1 MEMRPL
7 LHELT
12 AGCRRPCLSPVVRAE
27 CGSAGR
33 AQAEGRGVGV
43 GGEAWE
49 SGGGGGGG
57 GGGSGGDGVV
67 AKDGARRVT
76 PRQHFLTMPHHLH
89 QSAKSKLSISHR
101 PTQPLPDSP
110 SPYPE
115 AFLQQPPLT
124 ASPIPHSP
132 SCQSYFT

>member
-57 GGGSGGDGVV
+57 GGVVLVVVMGWWPRMGPDG
-67 AKDGARRVT
+67 
-76 PRQHFLTMPHHLH
+76 
-89 QSAKSKLSISHR
+89 
-101 PTQPLPDSP
+101 
-110 SPYPE
+110 
-115 AFLQQPPLT
+115 
-124 ASPIPHSP
+124 
-132 SCQSYFT
+132 